1 MSRLQWWVDSVIT
14 VVVKSPDMS
23 QSGRQGRLGTVLAT
37 AVIGGEGSNGFPGS
51 IVMIQQTKKVPE
63 SQTLQ
68 EETDK
73 HSVLCMSL
81 KAGIWRMR

>member
-1 MSRLQWWVDSVIT
+1 MSHLHWWVDSVIT
-14 VVVKSPDMS
+14 LVEKYPATSHS
-23 QSGRQGRLGTVLAT
+23 GGQSRLRTVLTT
-37 AVIGGEGSNGFPGS
+37 AVIGESHSNGFPGS
-51 IVMIQQTKKVPE
+51 IVTMQQRKKVPE

-81 KAGIWRMR
+81 KAGIWRMQ